1 MEEIVRTQIMIMRVS
16 VDFSRFT
23 FILVTLALLV
33 LVGCSRPPEIIGI
46 DNPELRAEAEALST
60 RHRIFITSTRAPS
73 DEPGALLSANRART
87 LGLAS
92 VDVLVPPT
100 HVLGQLERP
109 TRLPPDPSQHFM
121 AVDPVTYDSDAAF
134 IAGINRELA
143 TRPAD
148 ERTVLLFIHGF
159 NNTPTDSL
167 LRVGQFVHDSNFQG
181 VPVLLS
187 WASAARTRATPCQ
200 AGAVT
205 LNQKDCSFWE
215 TP

>member
-92 VDVLVPPT
+92 VDVL
-100 HVLGQLERP
+100 L
-109 TRLPPDPSQHFM
+109 
-121 AVDPVTYDSDAAF
+121 YDSAEELGGT
-134 IAGINRELA
+134 AGDHYSRLI
-143 TRPAD
+143 
-148 ERTVLLFIHGF
+148 
-159 NNTPTDSL
+159 
-167 LRVGQFVHDSNFQG
+167 
-181 VPVLLS
+181 
-187 WASAARTRATPCQ
+187 
-200 AGAVT
+200 
-205 LNQKDCSFWE
+205 
-215 TP
+215 

>member
-92 VDVLVPPT
+92 VDVLSI
-100 HVLGQLERP
+100 GA
-109 TRLPPDPSQHFM
+109 S
-121 AVDPVTYDSDAAF
+121 
-134 IAGINRELA
+134 
-143 TRPAD
+143 RPAS
-148 ERTVLLFIHGF
+148 
-159 NNTPTDSL
+159 PSL
-167 LRVGQFVHDSNFQG
+167 NGRLEFDPLQNRPNRS
-181 VPVLLS
+181 
-187 WASAARTRATPCQ
+187 ASFAGRGSAYPNSDNSPSDNPQATKTRQ
-200 AGAVT
+200 
-205 LNQKDCSFWE
+205 
-215 TP
+215 

>member
-143 TRPAD
+143 TRPAPPTS
-148 ERTVLLFIHGF
+148 ERSCSSST
-159 NNTPTDSL
+159 
-167 LRVGQFVHDSNFQG
+167 
-181 VPVLLS
+181 
-187 WASAARTRATPCQ
+187 ASTIRRPIRCCGLDNSCMTAIFKGC
-200 AGAVT
+200 
-205 LNQKDCSFWE
+205 L
-215 TP
+215 

>member
-181 VPVLLS
+181 VH
-187 WASAARTRATPCQ
+187 RI
-200 AGAVT
+200 
-205 LNQKDCSFWE
+205 
-215 TP
+215 

>member
-92 VDVLVPPT
+92 VDVLSKRFLHPKGLGYQRFG
-100 HVLGQLERP
+100 HRVLSEKGYVGL
-109 TRLPPDPSQHFM
+109 
-121 AVDPVTYDSDAAF
+121 VIPVFCT
-134 IAGINRELA
+134 I
-143 TRPAD
+143 
-148 ERTVLLFIHGF
+148 
-159 NNTPTDSL
+159 
-167 LRVGQFVHDSNFQG
+167 
-181 VPVLLS
+181 
-187 WASAARTRATPCQ
+187 
-200 AGAVT
+200 
-205 LNQKDCSFWE
+205 
-215 TP
+215 